1 MNKITEKTINSI
13 PDIELFA
20 PGHSACAGCA
30 APLVAR
36 YILKVAGKNSIVV
49 NATGCM
55 EVFSTPF
62 PRTSWKVPWIHSAF
76 ENNTAIASGIDAALK
91 KTNKRKSTNLIVL
104 GGDGSTFDI
113 GFGALSGAL
122 ERGHKF
128 TYVCY
133 DNEAYMNTGIQR
145 SGSTPKYANTTTS
158 PIGKKVRGKTEFRKQ
173 LPFIVAAH
181 GGYTATANI
190 AFPHD
195 FIAKLK
201 KSFEF
206 DGPSYIQIFT
216 PCPTGWY
223 FPVDQTINIAKLAFK
238 TNVFPLYEIENGILK
253 ISKKPGQD
261 IPVENYLLKQ
271 KRFRH
276 LTKTEIEEIQ
286 DNINNNWKRL
296 IKLDHEKIKIF

>member
-1 MNKITEKTINSI
+1 
-13 PDIELFA
+13 
-20 PGHSACAGCA
+20 
-30 APLVAR
+30 
-36 YILKVAGKNSIVV
+36 
-49 NATGCM
+49 M
-55 EVFSTPF
+55 EVFTTPF
-62 PRTSWKVPWIHSAF
+62 PLTSWKVPWIHSAF
-76 ENNTAIASGIDAALK
+76 ENNAAVASGIDAALNK
-91 KTNKRKSTNLIVL
+91 INKRKSTNLIVL

-128 TYVCY
+128 TYICY

-145 SGSTPKYANTTTS
+145 SGSTPKYTATTTT
-158 PIGKKVRGKTEFRKQ
+158 PAGKKVHGKTQFNKP

-181 GGYTATANI
+181 GAYTATANI

-206 DGPSYIQIFT
+206 DGPSYIQVFS

-223 FPVDQTINIAKLAFK
+223 FPVDQSINIAKLAFK
-238 TNVFPLYEIENGILK
+238 TNAYPLFEIENGTLTV
-253 ISKKPGQD
+253 SKHPSQD
-261 IPVENYLLKQ
+261 TPIEDYLLKQ

-276 LTKTEIEEIQ
+276 LSKKEIEEIQ
-286 DNINNNWKRL
+286 EHIDKNWKRL
-296 IKLDHEKIKIF
+296 LKLDQEKIQIF